1 MNSLKDTIVALATP
15 NGSGAVAMIRLSG
28 EEAIKIADSVFEST
42 HQQKRLI
49 HQKSHTIHLGM
60 VKDGKHSIDQALFSI
75 FKAPHSYTGENVVE
89 ISCHGS
95 VFIQQQ
101 IIELL
106 IKKGARMAD
115 PGEYTLRAF
124 LNGKMDLSQAEAVAD
139 LIAANSE
146 AAHQTALS
154 QMRGGF
160 SKELKTLRK
169 ELIHFASLLELEL
182 DFSTEEVE
190 FADRKMLGELL
201 EKLNT
206 RLKYL
211 SDSFSLGNVMK
222 EGVPVAIIGA
232 PNAGKSTLLN
242 VLLNEERAIVSNI
255 AGTTRD
261 AVEDEI
267 VLHGIR
273 YRFIDT
279 AGIRA
284 TEDEIE
290 KIGIKKTFEKIK
302 KSSIV
307 LYLIDAEKVR
317 VKQQR
322 HYLNEIKRIVSDY
335 PDKKII
341 ILINKSDLQE
351 VLPPLSPFESCA
363 KTLCISAKNKTGIP
377 KLINELIKSIEG
389 NNTTNLQTIVTNTRH
404 YEALI
409 KTLKC
414 IAEIKAG
421 LAAGLSNDL
430 LALDVREAL
439 NYLGQITGEID
450 IDKDILGTIFG
461 KFCIGK

>member
-28 EEAIKIADSVFEST
+28 EEAIKIADSVFEPT

-60 VKDGKHSIDQALFSI
+60 VKGGKHSIDQALFSI

-89 ISCHGS
+89 VSCHGS

-106 IKKGARMAD
+106 IKKGARMAE

-169 ELIHFASLLELEL
+169 ELIHFVSLLELEL

-190 FADRKMLGELL
+190 FADRKMLGALL
-201 EKLNT
+201 EKLST
-206 RLKYL
+206 QLKYL

-232 PNAGKSTLLN
+232 PNTGKSTLLN
-242 VLLNEERAIVSNI
+242 ALLNEDRAIVSNI

-284 TEDEIE
+284 TKDEIE
-290 KIGIKKTFEKIK
+290 KIGIQKTFEKIK

-317 VKQQR
+317 VKEEG

-351 VLPPLSPFESCA
+351 VLPPLCPFESCA

-377 KLINELIKSIEG
+377 ELINELIKSIER
-389 NNTTNLQTIVTNTRH
+389 NTTIHLQTIVTNTRH

-409 KTLKC
+409 KALKC

-421 LAAGLSNDL
+421 LASKLSNEL

-439 NYLGQITGEID
+439 NYMGQITGEID
-450 IDKDILGTIFG
+450 IDNDILGTIFG